1 MKNSLLSERS
11 SSFALEQ
18 EIQTLLEQSSHPHQR
33 EDQHQGSLSSLL
45 LKMRKYYKL
54 VLVVVTVVS
63 LVCFLFYKTQYD
75 KLYNVLQVL
84 EFFGDPGS
92 SNG

>member
-1 MKNSLLSERS
+1 
-11 SSFALEQ
+11 
-18 EIQTLLEQSSHPHQR
+18 
-33 EDQHQGSLSSLL
+33 
-45 LKMRKYYKL
+45 MRKYYKL